1 MTDFVIEH
9 IRERLRRL
17 ASQQDMLTCE
27 HMLEGADE
35 IERLELLAV
44 NRLIEIDRLLADRD
58 AERKIYNDAIARH
71 LAEIKQLTSKLDALS
86 VILELRW
93 QDVERLEKEVE
104 RLTGLLAEW
113 ENHAGPYKDAEIE
126 RLSAK
131 IKVIEEAA
139 LAAYRYHMLGYK
151 DAGEFNANVMLDHMN
166 KLGEV
171 L

>member
-1 MTDFVIEH
+1 MYLQTDATACLGSDAQAYLWRAQAMTDFVIEH

-71 LAEIKQLTSKLDALS
+71 LAEIKHLTSKLDALS

-104 RLTGLLAEW
+104 EWRTG
-113 ENHAGPYKDAEIE
+113 E
-126 RLSAK
+126 RP
-131 IKVIEEAA
+131 
-139 LAAYRYHMLGYK
+139 
-151 DAGEFNANVMLDHMN
+151 
-166 KLGEV
+166 
-171 L
+171 